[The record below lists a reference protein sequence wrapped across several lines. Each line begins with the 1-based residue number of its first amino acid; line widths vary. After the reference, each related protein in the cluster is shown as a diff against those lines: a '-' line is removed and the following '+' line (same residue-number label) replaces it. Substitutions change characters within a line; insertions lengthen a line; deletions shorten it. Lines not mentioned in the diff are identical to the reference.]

1 MPNPNSPLL
10 LKELDIP
17 GRSKEPVSKDPDIWG
32 INIAAALGNFPL
44 NGLLCQAGP
53 WGNMAVGDKLTIF
66 WGTGQNVWVETVDKT
81 EVGSQLRM
89 FVPSRHMVDGSFA
102 VSYVVKP
109 LGGADQASEV
119 MQVLVKLTRPGG
131 HDDNGEIGHSKL
143 IMTIPEDIV
152 DGGIHKDNVAAGVPI
167 TLGKTD
173 GTAPYPY
180 AAAGD
185 VGRISWGG
193 IFVLSEPLTQEQAE
207 GKAPI
212 IVTITEAI
220 IREAGDADFPGVAV
234 AFEVYDK
241 VLNRSEDWSPEQR
254 VVVAVD
260 ATRLDAPMLKEAKNN
275 ELDLD
280 ALAGKPGTA
289 QVPTSKS
296 EFELGDI
303 IIVRVKGTPTEGAPI
318 DFNVESKPL
327 DNLPSVVELELPNA
341 ALMQLATKTFSLSC
355 SVKKADSPPHL
366 HSKSQFIRAI
376 GEVQRLAAPIMLD
389 EDSGALDPA
398 LPQIR
403 LEIPFDKSFAQ
414 GQVLKIFMLGT
425 RSDLKPYLPDLP
437 TRLITRNDV
446 VDAKPLLYNIDGKH
460 LAPVNGGTAEFYY
473 QQLIAEAVLATLNP
487 YEATRAIRESIHTE
501 ILQIGEPRLEL
512 PEPEVAGVVN
522 GVLPA
527 DTAGTTL
534 TVVYTET
541 VSGDEVFMFWIGSIT
556 GEYPNSI
563 KLNEFTAGQRVPF
576 PIPAAVIKGNEGGT
590 VEARYEI
597 KRAAGGTSY
606 SNSLTFSVGVALDLK
621 EPKIKEA
628 PNDTSL
634 DPFAAQN
641 TLTAVIDYDG
651 MLLDDKIIVTWNGA
665 PGTPTEGS
673 HTTDPWPVTALGQQ
687 EIALD
692 KKVIAFNLG
701 KPVTVSYTVTRGTTE
716 PKDSRPRLLA
726 VLPIQNGDSRLPK
739 ATIDGAPDNE
749 LDVTI
754 LANNAFTRVP
764 TWLLIAANQKLWL
777 RYFGTNDDNSE
788 YRKTT
793 YAGQTL
799 YGNGVIVG
807 PYPSTPV
814 SELRGLKDKST
825 LTIAFKVTFD
835 GSINEENAVVFPD
848 RVYTVKAVE
857 DVKPAITSV
866 KDSKGAEIVH
876 SGGTVDPVVTLT
888 GSAAR
893 NQQVEIFEGAA
904 SKGKHPVD
912 GTGTWKYTATLA
924 AIGTRTFKAKA
935 DYGTGQESVG
945 RTFTYSSVLTP
956 VITSVQDSKGAEI
969 PNNTVTLDPN
979 IKLTGT
985 ATSRLYVEIFD
996 EATSKGRAQVSGS
1009 TGKWE
1014 LEVKD
1019 LSLTVHNFKAKALYG
1034 TEPVSAVRTLT
1045 VTAVIV
1051 PTLDKVLDDTGADI
1065 PDNYTTE
1072 STTLKLQ
1079 GTASIGQQV
1088 DIFEGSEPSAEFK
1101 GTATAD
1107 AAGSWEHPIIVPLGA
1122 RRLYAQSRYHSGTVH
1137 SNIRTLKVVPKDLY
1151 VDNFGPNTEYRDGET
1166 RHFEKINVTRV
1177 NISGTSNMW
1186 ARDLLNSSP
1195 NVGEV
1200 KMVIG
1205 FKGRTFKLLKFHC
1218 LCWSPRLNQ
1227 GPPVITGVLVRID
1240 FFNGTELVHQYNIN
1254 GDAGLW
1260 REITIKLLG
1269 GLSFDS
1275 VEIRLFP
1282 AKNLH
1287 FSSILINWIFCT
1299 NDV

>member
-1 MPNPNSPLL
+1 MPSQNSPLL

-17 GRSKEPVSKDPDIWG
+17 GRSKEPVSTVPIIWG
-32 INIAAALGNFPL
+32 IGIAAALGNFPL

-66 WGTGQNVWVETVDKT
+66 WGTGENVWVETVDKT
-81 EVGSQLRM
+81 EVGTQLRM
-89 FVPSRHMVDGSFA
+89 FVPSQHMADGSFA

-109 LGGADQASEV
+109 LGGADEPSEV

-143 IMTIPEDIV
+143 IMTIPKEIV
-152 DGGIHKDNVAAGVPI
+152 DGGIDKDNVAAGVPI
-167 TLGKTD
+167 TLGKTA

-185 VGRISWGG
+185 VCRISWGG
-193 IFVLSEPLTQEQAE
+193 IFVFSEPLTQEQAE
-207 GKAPI
+207 GKAPVL
-212 IVTITEAI
+212 VTITEAV
-220 IREAGDADFPGVAV
+220 IREAGDADSPGVAV

-254 VVVAVD
+254 IVVAVD
-260 ATRLDAPMLKEAKNN
+260 ATRLDAPILKEAKNN

-355 SVKKADSPPHL
+355 SVKKADSPPHR
-366 HSKSQFIRAI
+366 HSKSQFITAI

-501 ILQIGEPRLEL
+501 ILQVGEPRLEL
-512 PEPEVAGVVN
+512 PEPEVAGVVD

-534 TVVYTET
+534 TVVYIET
-541 VSGDEVFMFWIGSIT
+541 VAGDEVFIFWIGSIT
-556 GEYPNSI
+556 GEYPDSI
-563 KLNEFTAGQRVPF
+563 KLNEFTAGQPVPF
-576 PIPAAVIKGNEGGT
+576 PIGAELIKGNEGGT

-606 SNSLTFSVGVALDLK
+606 SNSLVFGVGREVEDLK
-621 EPKIKEA
+621 PE
-628 PNDTSL
+628 
-634 DPFAAQN
+634 
-641 TLTAVIDYDG
+641 V
-651 MLLDDKIIVTWNGA
+651 
-665 PGTPTEGS
+665 
-673 HTTDPWPVTALGQQ
+673 
-687 EIALD
+687 
-692 KKVIAFNLG
+692 
-701 KPVTVSYTVTRGTTE
+701 
-716 PKDSRPRLLA
+716 
-726 VLPIQNGDSRLPK
+726 
-739 ATIDGAPDNE
+739 
-749 LDVTI
+749 
-754 LANNAFTRVP
+754 
-764 TWLLIAANQKLWL
+764 
-777 RYFGTNDDNSE
+777 
-788 YRKTT
+788 
-793 YAGQTL
+793 
-799 YGNGVIVG
+799 
-807 PYPSTPV
+807 
-814 SELRGLKDKST
+814 
-825 LTIAFKVTFD
+825 
-835 GSINEENAVVFPD
+835 
-848 RVYTVKAVE
+848 
-857 DVKPAITSV
+857 TSV
-866 KDSKGAEIVH
+866 KDSMNAEIPH
-876 SGGTVDPVVTLT
+876 NGGTVDPVVTLT
-888 GSAAR
+888 GTAAPD
-893 NQQVEIFEGAA
+893 QQVEIFEGAA
-904 SKGKHPVD
+904 SKGKYPVD
-912 GTGTWKYTATLA
+912 GTGTWRYTASLPSV
-924 AIGTRTFKAKA
+924 GTRTFKAKA

-985 ATSRLYVEIFD
+985 ATSRLHVEIFD
-996 EATSKGRAQVSGS
+996 GATSKGTAQVSGS

-1014 LEVKD
+1014 LELKG
-1019 LSLTVHNFKAKALYG
+1019 LSLTVHEFTAKALYG

-1045 VTAVIV
+1045 VTAATA
-1051 PTLDKVLDDTGADI
+1051 PTLTSVKGSPSGNEI
-1065 PDNYTTE
+1065 PQSGNTVETAV
-1072 STTLKLQ
+1072 TLSGIAAK
-1079 GTASIGQQV
+1079 GQQIEAF
-1088 DIFEGSEPSAEFK
+1088 DGATSK
-1101 GTATAD
+1101 GKATAD
-1107 AAGSWEHPIIVPLGA
+1107 TATGKWELRVIDLNLGAHSFKTKALYGDKQESGIRTFTTIPIKPSIKEASGNSLNPFAAKDHLTMLVPRYTGMASTDKLSVTWTGAAGTPAEGSHTSTAVDVGTVGAKEIPIPNKVVAFNLGKAVTVFYTVIRNGTPTKSEEFALNVQTIPNEDSRLPNPIVNANTTTELNVITLPADAKTRIAAWALIKQGQKLWMRYFAEGNPTPVSTTYNGASVPAGVESTGMYPNTPVNELKALANGA
-1122 RRLYAQSRYHSGTVH
+1122 RLRIEFKVGFDGSNDERQAVTFPSRTYTVKKRVTVSGAEDFERERIREFVFNTPARFGSGLSVTPTNRGNGRVGPGVYGYSGIPKPPTFYYLGLLTANSAITRFEVFAGPIKAIRFLYEHASYGPDSAIFFDDNGQVIETKYLTPYNGTPVAHIMEFNDDRLAYFELH
-1137 SNIRTLKVVPKDLY
+1137 SNSTAGSGIMIDA
-1151 VDNFGPNTEYRDGET
+1151 
-1166 RHFEKINVTRV
+1166 
-1177 NISGTSNMW
+1177 IS
-1186 ARDLLNSSP
+1186 
-1195 NVGEV
+1195 
-1200 KMVIG
+1200 
-1205 FKGRTFKLLKFHC
+1205 
-1218 LCWSPRLNQ
+1218 WS
-1227 GPPVITGVLVRID
+1227 
-1240 FFNGTELVHQYNIN
+1240 
-1254 GDAGLW
+1254 
-1260 REITIKLLG
+1260 
-1269 GLSFDS
+1269 
-1275 VEIRLFP
+1275 
-1282 AKNLH
+1282 
-1287 FSSILINWIFCT
+1287 
-1299 NDV
+1299 